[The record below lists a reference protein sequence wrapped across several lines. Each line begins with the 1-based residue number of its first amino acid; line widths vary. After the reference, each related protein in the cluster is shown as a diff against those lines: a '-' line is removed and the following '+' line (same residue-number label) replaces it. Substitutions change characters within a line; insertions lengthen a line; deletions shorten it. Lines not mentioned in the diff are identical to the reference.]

1 MCLLK
6 QLFCLLMLLVWSGAA
21 RAQLAT
27 SFYTVTGIEKRVL
40 PNAVQIVIRTDGSVV
55 FGGNLDEWID
65 IDENR
70 FDLKRV
76 SRLRIRLLRA
86 RANLPAFVDF
96 GTYPVEG
103 ALITP
108 GRDEFSNGFF
118 PWNNYWPPDPRLD
131 IELRFYVPILIRRF
145 VVDRYG
151 GQSSDNANEYGISF
165 GNYLSPLEASVELGA
180 DRRSIVITVITDR
193 ADTGGG
199 ERMRRVKPET
209 QKHRLEVTTLDVVPG
224 ATDEARLNH
233 RLKLYALH
241 TPLSEVLFAVSQ
253 ASGVALTVREA
264 VAELD
269 VSLSLPDTTVRELLQ
284 ALENAYGLLVA
295 PRPAS
300 EGGGFLVGR
309 GGPASETQRLPLKY
323 LTPNKA
329 RLLFPDFLLPLMRVD
344 AEHNALVV
352 SGPPVMINRIR
363 RDLETLDKP
372 RQQVRV
378 EAQVFEISR
387 TEDFNF
393 ALSASYAGRNSG
405 YGFDAR
411 TAQLTFNVQ
420 ENEGATFRTALEAL
434 VVRGRARLSARPF
447 SVVLSGEQSTLFLGQ
462 TRYITVLRSRG
473 GQQEAQALQ
482 LQIGYALNVTP
493 TVGASG
499 EVLLTVAPRVSTVD
513 ALENGTGLPTLGIR
527 EINATLRVRDGD
539 TVVLAGLDAQI
550 DEGTRRRIAPAQR
563 RNQSHTH
570 LLVLVTARR
579 VGVGA
584 ENKEQTGT
592 PTPAG

>member
-1 MCLLK
+1 MLPVRLWKPLFGLL
-6 QLFCLLMLLVWSGAA
+6 LLLYTSSAA

-40 PNAVQIVIRTDGSVV
+40 PNAVQIVIRTDGTVV
-55 FGGNLDEWID
+55 FGGNLDDWID
-65 IDENR
+65 IDDNR
-70 FDLKRV
+70 FDPRRI
-76 SRLRIRLLRA
+76 SSLRIRLLRA
-86 RANLPAFVDF
+86 RANLPAFVDI

-108 GRDEFSNGFF
+108 GRDEFPRGFF

-131 IELRFYVPILIRRF
+131 IELRFYVPVLIRRF
-145 VVDRYG
+145 VVDRSG
-151 GQSSDNANEYGISF
+151 GQSSDNVNENGINF
-165 GNYLSPLEASVELGA
+165 GRYLAPLEASVELGA

-193 ADTGGG
+193 ADTTGG

-209 QKHRLEVTTLDVVPG
+209 QKHQLEVTALDAPPG
-224 ATDEARLNH
+224 VSQEDRLNR
-233 RLKLYALH
+233 RLRLHVLH
-241 TPLSEVLFAVSQ
+241 TPLVEVLSAVSQ

-264 VAELD
+264 AAELD
-269 VSLSLPDTTVRELLQ
+269 VSLALPNTTVRELLQ
-284 ALENAYGLLVA
+284 ALENAYGLFVA

-300 EGGGFLVGR
+300 EGSGFLVGR

-323 LTPNKA
+323 LTPNNA

-344 AEHNALVV
+344 PEHNALVV
-352 SGPPVMINRIR
+352 SGPPVLINRIR

-372 RQQVRV
+372 REQVRV
-378 EAQVFEISR
+378 EAQVFEISNS
-387 TEDFNF
+387 DDLNF

-420 ENEGATFRTALEAL
+420 ENEGATFRAALEAL

-462 TRYITVLRSRG
+462 TRYVTVLRSRG

-499 EVLLTVAPRVSTVD
+499 EVLLNVAPRVSTVD
-513 ALENGTGLPTLGIR
+513 AVESGSGLPTLGIR
-527 EINATLRVRDGD
+527 EVIRRCACAMAIRLSWPGWMRKSKKAHDARSRRHNAAASR
-539 TVVLAGLDAQI
+539 
-550 DEGTRRRIAPAQR
+550 TRICWCW
-563 RNQSHTH
+563 
-570 LLVLVTARR
+570 
-579 VGVGA
+579 
-584 ENKEQTGT
+584 
-592 PTPAG
+592 